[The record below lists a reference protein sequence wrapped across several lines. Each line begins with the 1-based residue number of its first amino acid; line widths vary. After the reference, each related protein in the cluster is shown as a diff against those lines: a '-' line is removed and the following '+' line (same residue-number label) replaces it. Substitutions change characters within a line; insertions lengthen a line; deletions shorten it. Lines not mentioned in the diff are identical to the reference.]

1 MQHKKKRRLDP
12 LTKSEQMARVRGA
25 DTGPEMVLR
34 RALWR
39 AGLRYKVRPSVPGRP
54 DLAFVGCKIAVFVDG
69 CFWHGCQDHYKPPA
83 TNASFWSEKIA
94 RNQQRDREVEN
105 ALGALGWTV
114 LRYWEHEVEGDLA
127 SVVDRIRTE
136 VARSRAD
143 GASKSRQAGRKV
155 RSS

>member
-1 MQHKKKRRLDP
+1 MQRKKIRKLYP

-25 DTGPEMVLR
+25 DTGPEMVLL

-39 AGLRYKVRPSVPGRP
+39 AGLRYRVRPSVPGRP

-69 CFWHGCQDHYKPPA
+69 CFWHGCQDHYKPPV
-83 TNASFWSEKIA
+83 TKASFWSEKIA
-94 RNQQRDREVEN
+94 RNRQRDREVEN

-127 SVVDRIRTE
+127 TVVDRIRAA

-143 GASKSRQAGRKV
+143 GARIFREAGRKV